1 MKVVAECLAKSST
14 DETQE
19 AARLLLES
27 LSHGNPKY
35 QSQVYKGLIALMTC
49 TAPKVQQRVLH
60 TVHTVQVKP
69 SVDNPYIDEVRY
81 CLMLRIFNITAIE
94 EDMP

>member
-1 MKVVAECLAKSST
+1 MKLAAECLSKSST

-60 TVHTVQVKP
+60 TMCTVQV
-69 SVDNPYIDEVRY
+69 IDEVSC
-81 CLMLRIFNITAIE
+81 CLMLKIFNIAEVE
-94 EDMP
+94 EDMQ